1 MTAYEALMK
10 DLTAGADEVLI
21 REHFK
26 KAVYQILLSEG
37 KYLKC
42 DGKDIE
48 DFFDGVD
55 KVIGTSGGHLANA
68 YQILI
73 KEKDATKSLGFIRS
87 TLGERVKTEYFAP
100 YFIKKCRKR
109 RDGTW
114 ISRLYPGMVWDP
126 KKRIWKGEYDGKF
139 AVRLL
144 PPPEKEAM

>member
-10 DLTAGADEVLI
+10 DLTSGADEVLI

-26 KAVYQILLSEG
+26 KAVYQTLLSEG

-55 KVIGTSGGHLANA
+55 KVIRTSGEHLANA

-73 KEKDATKSLGFIRS
+73 KEKDATKSLGFIQS
-87 TLGERVKTEYFAP
+87 TLGERE
-100 YFIKKCRKR
+100 
-109 RDGTW
+109 
-114 ISRLYPGMVWDP
+114 
-126 KKRIWKGEYDGKF
+126 
-139 AVRLL
+139 
-144 PPPEKEAM
+144 